1 MKKIPVRQLKATT
14 FNNAVG
20 RFHIRTLELVL
31 NGQDLVHDLHRHDFF
46 FILVVKKGKGTHW
59 IDFEKLNIKD
69 RSIFILR
76 PGQVHQLTLAAGST
90 GFLLEFDSQFYQPV
104 HKEMLN
110 RLRKATYKNY
120 CELEAG
126 RFEKILQCLSGIY
139 EENQQRQD
147 GYQEI
152 IRASL
157 DIFFV
162 EYNRQSDKPSYL
174 RKTVVNYNQDRFE
187 ELMDLLQ
194 QHISEKKQPADYATL
209 MNLSLYQLNAITKSA
224 VGKPVSILVNEQIIL
239 EAKRLLMATN
249 NQVKEI
255 ADQLGY
261 EDISYF
267 IRYFRKHTG
276 LTPEAYRQKLA

>member
-1 MKKIPVRQLKATT
+1 MKKIPVRQLKTT
-14 FNNAVG
+14 IFNSAVG
-20 RFHIRTLELVL
+20 RFHIRTLEQVL

-46 FILVVKKGKGTHW
+46 FILVVKKGKGAHW
-59 IDFEKLNIKD
+59 IDFEKFNITN

-90 GFLLEFDSQFYQPV
+90 GFLLEFDARFYQPA

-110 RLRKATYKNY
+110 RLRKATYKNF
-120 CELEAG
+120 CQLDSN
-126 RFEKILQCLSGIY
+126 RFDKLLQCLSGIY
-139 EENQQRQD
+139 EENEQRQD
-147 GYQEI
+147 GYLEI

-162 EYNRQSDKPSYL
+162 EYNRQSDKPSL
-174 RKTVVNYNQDRFE
+174 LKKTALNYNQDRLE

-194 QHISEKKQPADYATL
+194 QHIARKKQPADYAAL
-209 MNLSLYQLNAITKSA
+209 MNLSLYQLNAITKSV

-239 EAKRLLMATN
+239 EAKRLLMATS

-276 LTPEAYRQKLA
+276 LTPEAYRQRLA